1 MDKKNTKT
9 IAEEIIERSGNSFH
23 SRVVELLREEKWKVL
38 VSPYYS
44 DNFTDKPREI
54 DIIAEKLYPVK
65 DVFHTNILGYINIRL
80 LIECKYVAHD
90 TVFWFDDK
98 DIERA
103 IKRTMQDTGLDHPA
117 RNGSIEKHHYLSNVR
132 VAKLVASNAKKNEEN
147 EAINRAI
154 NQNLNAL
161 AYYRNRNDLRLTSGY
176 EEYEEHIL
184 KCISYP
190 LIVVNSF
197 EKFHQ
202 TLMTVGSKPQ
212 TINTP
217 FQLEVNYA
225 YTDKSRKG
233 HNEYFLI
240 DVMSI
245 DMLSTFLS
253 ECIGTADVPVI
264 SQNLA
269 YEERANRLQNQ
280 RTDSSSYDTY
290 SSM

>member
-1 MDKKNTKT
+1 MEKKNTKT

-23 SRVVELLREEKWKVL
+23 SRVIELLREEKWKVL

-65 DVFHTNILGYINIRL
+65 DVFHTDTISYINVRL
-80 LIECKYVAHD
+80 FIECKYVAHD

-103 IKRTMQDTGLDHPA
+103 IERTMQDTGLDHPA
-117 RNGSIEKHHYLSNVR
+117 RNMTIEKHHYLSNVK
-132 VAKLVASNAKKNEEN
+132 VAKLVASDAKKNEEN
-147 EAINRAI
+147 EAISKAI

-161 AYYRNRNDLRLTSGY
+161 VYYRNRSDLKLVNVSNGS
-176 EEYEEHIL
+176 EEYTL
-184 KCISYP
+184 KGISYP

-197 EKFHQ
+197 DKFHK
-202 TLMTVGSKPQ
+202 TLMTGENNPQ
-212 TINTP
+212 PIKAP

-225 YTDKSRKG
+225 YTDKNREG

-240 DVMSI
+240 DVVSI
-245 DMLSTFLS
+245 DTLEAFLS
-253 ECIGTADVPVI
+253 EYIEKADVLAI
-264 SQNLA
+264 SQHLSN
-269 YEERANRLQNQ
+269 EERASR
-280 RTDSSSYDTY
+280 RAEPA
-290 SSM
+290 